1 LCKVV
6 RQRLPEL
13 NQKAV
18 VATVFVLAMFMTIM
32 DATIVNVALPQLGR
46 QFSVP
51 AAHVDTVVVGFHLSL
66 AVFIPAS
73 GWLGDRFGTKRVLLT
88 ALAVFTA
95 ASALCGLAQ
104 SLDQLIC
111 FRVLQGIGGGMLA
124 PVGMAMLFRTFPPEE
139 RVRASRILIV
149 PTAFAPAM
157 GPVLGGLLVT
167 DLSWRWAFYVNVP
180 IGVAGWLFGLL
191 FLREARQ
198 EEAGRF
204 DLPGF
209 LLAGAGLAALMYGV
223 SEGPAK
229 GWTAPVI
236 LASLPLG
243 VVLLAA
249 LVVVELR
256 TEQPMLDV
264 RLFANRLFRSTTGVL
279 VLSTVSFLGTLFL
292 VALFFQDG
300 FGVSALQ
307 SGLSTFP
314 EALGIMAGAQVA
326 ARLYPHV
333 GPRRLIRGGLVG
345 VAVSVG
351 LMALVPF
358 TASLWVMRALMV
370 LLGLSQA
377 HVFTPAQ
384 AAAFATVS
392 PEETGRA
399 SGMFNAGRQLGGA
412 VGVALLS
419 TVISGVGVLRHVDG
433 RPQPNAAA
441 YHWAFLAAALVAL
454 AATVVTRAI
463 DDREAAPTM
472 RRAPDPEPYAELPE
486 PAEVS
491 AAPA

>member
-1 LCKVV
+1 V
-6 RQRLPEL
+6 RRRFAL
-13 NQKAV
+13 NQKIAV
-18 VATVFVLAMFMTIM
+18 SIVFVTAMFLTIM

-46 QFSVP
+46 EFHVP
-51 AAHVDTVVVGFHLSL
+51 AAQVDTVVVGFLVSL

-88 ALAVFTA
+88 ALVIFTG

-104 SLDQLIC
+104 SIDQLIL
-111 FRVLQGIGGGMLA
+111 FRIVQGIGGGMLA

-149 PTAFAPAM
+149 PTAFAPAT

-180 IGVAGWLFGLL
+180 LGIAGFLFGLV
-191 FLREARQ
+191 FLDEATQ
-198 EEAGRF
+198 EDAGSF

-209 LLAGAGLAALMYGV
+209 LLAGAGLGALMYAV

-229 GWTAPVI
+229 GWTSSGIAVTG
-236 LASLPLG
+236 ALG

-249 LVVVELR
+249 LVFVELR
-256 TEQPMLDV
+256 SPAPMLDL
-264 RLFANRLFRSTTGVL
+264 RLLGNRLFRSASVAL
-279 VLSTVSFLGTLFL
+279 VLSMVSFLGTLFL
-292 VALFFQDG
+292 AALFFQDG

-314 EALGIMAGAQVA
+314 EAIGIMAGAQIA
-326 ARLYPHV
+326 ARLYPRI
-333 GPRRLIRGGLVG
+333 GPRRLMVSGHVG
-345 VAVSVG
+345 VAASVG

-358 TASLWVMRALMV
+358 SASLWVMRGLMV

-384 AAAFATVS
+384 AAAFATIS
-392 PEETGRA
+392 PAATGRA
-399 SGMFNAGRQLGGA
+399 SGLFNAGRQVGGA

-419 TVISGVGVLRHVDG
+419 TIISAVGVFHVVG
-433 RPQPNAAA
+433 GTAQPNAAA
-441 YHWAFLAAALVAL
+441 YHWAFLAAAATALLAALVAR
-454 AATVVTRAI
+454 TV
-463 DDREAAPTM
+463 DDRAAAPTM
-472 RRAPDPEPYAELPE
+472 RRVPEPEPYTELPE
-486 PAEVS
+486 PALS
-491 AAPA
+491 